1 MKPGIT
7 NLTGLALAVAM
18 GGFLLGFDAT
28 VISGVVPFIQQYF
41 DLNGVAG
48 SLQLGWAVNCLGWRA
63 MAGNLGAGLLSDR
76 FGRRAV
82 LRLTAV
88 LFMGSA
94 LLASTATSF
103 TLFVLARIFGGIH
116 D

>member
-1 MKPGIT
+1 MKSENS

-28 VISGVVPFIQQYF
+28 VISGVVPFIQHYF
-41 DLNGVAG
+41 ALNGVAG
-48 SLQLGWAVNCLGWRA
+48 SLQLGWAVSCLGWGA

-94 LLASTATSF
+94 LLASTATSAEPMNS
-103 TLFVLARIFGGIH
+103 TAVS
-116 D
+116 

>member
-1 MKPGIT
+1 MKPDKF

-41 DLNGVAG
+41 ALNGVTG
-48 SLQLGWAVNCLGWRA
+48 SLQLGWAVSCLGWGA

-88 LFMGSA
+88 LFMVA
-94 LLASTATSF
+94 DQIIRVAVA
-103 TLFVLARIFGGIH
+103 FVLGIGS
-116 D
+116 